1 MKLPAEESDFIF
13 CDVQDIVRYLRRRNP
28 AAALRFI
35 EAFKSTVDLLCGMPN
50 LGRIRADLGAPE
62 TRSWRMSGFRNYLVF
77 YELLPDRLRI
87 LRVLHGY
94 RDLQAELGK

>member
-1 MKLPAEESDFIF
+1 MKLPVEESDFI
-13 CDVQDIVRYLRRRNP
+13 
-28 AAALRFI
+28 
-35 EAFKSTVDLLCGMPN
+35 
-50 LGRIRADLGAPE
+50 
-62 TRSWRMSGFRNYLVF
+62 YLVF